1 MLKGKGKIRF
11 LGLILMLV
19 CLVQPVSAQAVSY
32 APYATYTYSLDQE
45 HFMRILLTPMCPQG
59 LSLPRRSVWEPL

>member
-32 APYATYTYSLDQE
+32 APYATYTYRLDQE
-45 HFMRILLTPMCPQG
+45 HC
-59 LSLPRRSVWEPL
+59 

>member
-45 HFMRILLTPMCPQG
+45 HFYAYSQIGRASCRERVCLY
-59 LSLPRRSVWEPL
+59 V